1 MNKIIK
7 NAVILTVITLVSGLA
22 LGVVY
27 EITKEPIQKA
37 QEKAKQTAY
46 KKVLPDGKTFET
58 DADFKESDAE
68 KILKK
73 AGLTSDVINEVAEAK
88 DASGETVGYVITV
101 TSKEGYGGDIKI
113 ATGIDTDGTVQ
124 GISILSIS
132 ETAGLGMEAKNESFQ
147 KQFQGKN
154 VEQFKYTKSGAKSD
168 DEIDALSGAT
178 ITTNA
183 VTNNVNSALAY
194 YYAVLG
200 GGNTNE

>member
-1 MNKIIK
+1 
-7 NAVILTVITLVSGLA
+7 
-22 LGVVY
+22 
-27 EITKEPIQKA
+27 
-37 QEKAKQTAY
+37 
-46 KKVLPDGKTFET
+46 
-58 DADFKESDAE
+58 
-68 KILKK
+68 
-73 AGLTSDVINEVAEAK
+73 
-88 DASGETVGYVITV
+88 
-101 TSKEGYGGDIKI
+101 
-113 ATGIDTDGTVQ
+113 
-124 GISILSIS
+124 
-132 ETAGLGMEAKNESFQ
+132 MEAKNESFQ